1 MIIDY
6 INKVYQEKVDK
17 MNLLLNKKY
26 KYLIKFEKIGK
37 YKQML
42 LIRKNKTLLSG
53 LYTFYGIYQPD
64 TKLWIWASS
73 IPNVDIKTIKN
84 INKIK
89 SFNHLFEFNN
99 NKTSLFYYQLL
110 TQSSLYIEDQNFLTL
125 INKLLLYLSNDLYI
139 FNPINSEG
147 NIQFIGLSTIKQ
159 KFM

>member
-1 MIIDY
+1 MIIDN
-6 INKVYQEKVDK
+6 INKVYQDKITK

-53 LYTFYGIYQPD
+53 LYTFYGIYQPS
-64 TKLWIWASS
+64 TKLWVWASS
-73 IPNVDIKTIKN
+73 IPNVDMKTIDN
-84 INKIK
+84 INRIK
-89 SFNHLFEFNN
+89 SFSHLFESN
-99 NKTSLFYYQLL
+99 NKTLLFYYQLL
-110 TQSSLYIEDQNFLTL
+110 TQSSLYIEDQTFLTL
-125 INKLLLYLSNDLYI
+125 INKLLLYLSNDFYI
-139 FNPINSEG
+139 FNPINKEG